1 MKDNQVYVH
10 GYWKD
15 EPEYVVGVV
24 VCLDSHDGEE
34 DDDDVFF
41 YMDGEPIGVGD
52 TIAGDFIVTNVE
64 A

>member
-1 MKDNQVYVH
+1 MKDNQLYVH

-15 EPEYVVGVV
+15 EPEYKVCVV
-24 VCLDSHDGEE
+24 VSLDSNNGEE
-34 DDDDVFF
+34 DDDVFF
-41 YMDGEPIGVGD
+41 YMDGESLGVGD